1 MTLFAV
7 CALAWV
13 LFVGALDAD
22 ELGARYERERAA
34 AELVDGWEVVH
45 L

>member
-13 LFVGALDAD
+13 LFVGALVAD
-22 ELGARYERERAA
+22 ELGERCERERSAV
-34 AELVDGWEVVH
+34 ELVDGWEVIH